1 MRGFEMAKRKLKRTI
16 TLAGQSAKI
25 HDRKATDL
33 TMNAQVG
40 TVVVEDPYEAGGK
53 IVAFRSLRDDTL
65 AYMHQHRQIDDA
77 QFRAGRDWQRDRELS
92 EVGGAKAID
101 PTKEAVDGGR
111 STYSGITDA
120 QSKALASLARAARAL
135 GMEGEAIMVDV
146 LGSHLSLNAAAIKR
160 GLTSE
165 LERKYLGRRFRECLE
180 TLALV
185 YGYAMPS
192 RKPQNIA

>member
-1 MRGFEMAKRKLKRTI
+1 MAKRKLKRSI
-16 TLAGQSAKI
+16 TLAGGQNAKI

-33 TMNAQVG
+33 VHSQVG
-40 TVVVEDPYEAGGK
+40 PVIVEDPYEAGGK

-77 QFRAGRDWQRDRELS
+77 QFRAGRDWQRDLELS

-101 PTKEAVDGGR
+101 PTREAVDGGGFA
-111 STYSGITDA
+111 YSGVTDG
-120 QSKALASLARAARAL
+120 QSKALASLSRAARAL
-135 GMEGEAIMVDV
+135 GMEGEAIIRDV
-146 LGSHLSLNAAAIKR
+146 LGSHLSLAAAAIKR

-165 LERKYLGRRFRECLE
+165 RERAYLGSRFREALE

-185 YGYAMPS
+185 YGYAMASANP
-192 RKPQNIA
+192 RNIA

>member
-1 MRGFEMAKRKLKRTI
+1 
-16 TLAGQSAKI
+16 
-25 HDRKATDL
+25 
-33 TMNAQVG
+33 
-40 TVVVEDPYEAGGK
+40 
-53 IVAFRSLRDDTL
+53 
-65 AYMHQHRQIDDA
+65 
-77 QFRAGRDWQRDRELS
+77 
-92 EVGGAKAID
+92 
-101 PTKEAVDGGR
+101 VDGGR